1 MKNRGPA
8 NKLRHFRK
16 AEEGQALVLTAL
28 ALVVIMLMAGLGVDV
43 GYLRY
48 QKQQMQKAADAGA
61 LAAASVL
68 VYGGPKWKVAALAD
82 VAANGFTATPSNGI
96 TISAYNP
103 PIDPPFNTAPD
114 NLNYV
119 EVVVSQPQPTF
130 FMRVVGGFASV
141 PVAARSVASAA
152 GNASGCIYVLDP
164 THAGSYTISGNARL
178 TSACGL
184 FIDSNNP
191 SALVESGSGT
201 CTKATYIG
209 IVGSDSGSE
218 DGCFPGAQPVSD
230 IAPFTDPLAG
240 LQPPAVP
247 ACPGSGPPAWS
258 PPASCS
264 YNPNPGLHCTSS
276 ATLQPGTYCGGITAS
291 SSNVTITFSSGTYV
305 LEGGGMNI
313 TGGATANGT
322 GVTFY
327 NTVNAGDNPAYDA
340 ISITGGSNTSL
351 SAATSGP
358 LEGILFFQDRNL
370 PAKYV
375 YKVKDTISGDSNTNF
390 VGALYFPLTQ
400 QLNYTGG
407 SLATAYTVIVAYELT
422 ITGNSM
428 VNDDYSTIGGTS
440 PIHSAV
446 LVQ

>member
-1 MKNRGPA
+1 MKNRGPTS
-8 NKLRHFRK
+8 KLRHFRR
-16 AEEGQALVLTAL
+16 AQEGQALVLTAL

-61 LAAASVL
+61 LAGAAAL
-68 VYGGPKWKVAALAD
+68 VYLSPKWKVSAVAD
-82 VAANGFTATPSNGI
+82 VAANGFIATPSNGI

-114 NLNYV
+114 NFNYV

-130 FMRVVGGFASV
+130 FMRVVGGFAVV
-141 PVAARSVASAA
+141 PVTARSVASAA
-152 GNASGCIYVLDP
+152 GSASGCIYVLDP
-164 THAGSYTISGNARL
+164 TQAGSYTISGGARL
-178 TSACGL
+178 TAACGL
-184 FIDSNNP
+184 FIDSRNP
-191 SALVESGSGT
+191 AALVENGSGT

-218 DGCFPGAQPVSD
+218 NDCFPGAQPVSD
-230 IAPFTDPLAG
+230 IAPFADPLAG

-247 ACPGSGPPAWS
+247 ACAGGPPTWS
-258 PPASCS
+258 PPGNCS
-264 YNPNPGLHCTSS
+264 YTPNSGLHCTHS
-276 ATLQPGTYCGGITAS
+276 ATLNFGTYCGGINAS
-291 SSNVTITFSSGTYV
+291 GSNTTITFLSGTYV
-305 LEGGGMNI
+305 LEGGGMHI
-313 TGGATANGT
+313 VGGATANGT

-327 NTVNAGDNPAYDA
+327 NTVNAGDSPAYDK
-340 ISITGGSNTSL
+340 IFINGGSNTSL
-351 SAATSGP
+351 SAPTSGP

-370 PAKYV
+370 PPGYV
-375 YKVKDTISGDSNTNF
+375 HTVNDTISGDSNTNF
-390 VGALYFPLTQ
+390 VGTLYFPLTK

-407 SLATAYTVIVAYELT
+407 SLATAYTVIVAYDLT

-428 VNDDYSTIGGTS
+428 INDDYSTIGGIS